1 MTKNL
6 VPLFILII
14 ASFVIT
20 SCNKLKDIVFFDTP
34 LAIDSVQLVDYPNI
48 KLKITQ
54 NAEGLLLQNN
64 SILPHIDSTKN
75 LKLKFYCKNLK
86 LISSPE
92 IILAPLTNLVD
103 NGKNWQV
110 DLPVNIHKI
119 QFLADNGNTV
129 GLTIKFT
136 ALNFD
141 PPKFTSFVLNMNP
154 NGLTP
159 LAGLINYTSNQP
171 ASFKYTIKGQDGEDF
186 SHKLD
191 SLKTTGTD
199 ALFGLY
205 ANYKNQITVTLT
217 NIEGSTF
224 DTIINITSPKLP
236 GNLPD
241 ISNIIVNKAPT
252 ANAKAGFL

>member
-103 NGKNWQV
+103 NGK
-110 DLPVNIHKI
+110 
-119 QFLADNGNTV
+119 
-129 GLTIKFT
+129 
-136 ALNFD
+136 D
-141 PPKFTSFVLNMNP
+141 PEHESLED
-154 NGLTP
+154 
-159 LAGLINYTSNQP
+159 
-171 ASFKYTIKGQDGEDF
+171 SFKDM
-186 SHKLD
+186 
-191 SLKTTGTD
+191 
-199 ALFGLY
+199 
-205 ANYKNQITVTLT
+205 ANYA
-217 NIEGSTF
+217 
-224 DTIINITSPKLP
+224 IIGLLVLR
-236 GNLPD
+236 GEWD
-241 ISNIIVNKAPT
+241 VA
-252 ANAKAGFL
+252 